1 MLMSM
6 GPESDDVKV
15 LASALRT
22 IVNVHGYENDRM
34 VERNDR
40 EVGCIWRL

>member
-15 LASALRT
+15 FASALWA
-22 IVNVHGYENDRM
+22 IVNVHGYGNDRM

-40 EVGCIWRL
+40 EVGCIRRL